1 MKEENKGILEEFLY
15 QNQSFFSIKVVQY
28 EISIHIRINLT
39 VMVSKE
45 KIQRPLICPKIYNI
59 FSDSHFLMD
68 PPNIKMVTL
77 CSLAETIQPNES
89 DKTVDLKFA

>member
-39 VMVSKE
+39 VMVSMK
-45 KIQRPLICPKIYNI
+45 KI
-59 FSDSHFLMD
+59 
-68 PPNIKMVTL
+68 
-77 CSLAETIQPNES
+77 
-89 DKTVDLKFA
+89 